1 MRVGIDARMISMSG
15 VGTYLRSLLA
25 GLGRHDGETEYVL
38 FLRNEDMEACGG
50 LGSNFRRVSCAAPLY
65 SAAEQTTL
73 PRLVAR
79 ARLDVIHHPHYF
91 APFFG
96 KTPMVAT
103 IHDLIHQLFPALCP
117 SPLHWRVSKWMLG
130 RTARRARL
138 ILAGSRHTK
147 KDISE
152 HADVPEEKIRV
163 TYYALPPGW
172 GEARAPA
179 PEALERL
186 GDAPYF
192 FYAGNHK
199 RHKNLP
205 LLLHAFADL
214 LKEDSGVRLVLTGE
228 RGELDGVLR
237 LLNLEEEVAFLGWV
251 PREALPGVYRSAR
264 ALVFPSRYE
273 GFGYPPLEAMTCGTP
288 PIVSDAA
295 ALPEVVGDAG
305 LIVPEG
311 DRDALRSAMLRMLRE
326 PGLREALGEKSKERA
341 RLFHWE
347 KLAAETRRAYR
358 DALERPIEETAASR
372 PVSGS

>member
-1 MRVGIDARMISMSG
+1 MRVGIDARMLSMSG
-15 VGTYLRSLLA
+15 IGTYLRSLLA
-25 GLGRHDGETEYVL
+25 GLSRHDGETEYVL
-38 FLRNEDMEACGG
+38 FLRKEDMESCAD
-50 LGSNFRRVSCAAPLY
+50 LGSNFRRVACAAPLY
-65 SAAEQTTL
+65 SAAEQTLL
-73 PRLVAR
+73 PLLAAR
-79 ARLDVIHHPHYF
+79 ARLDLIHHPHYF

-96 KTPMVAT
+96 GTPMVAT

-117 SPLHWRVSKWMLG
+117 SPLHWRVSKWMLR

-138 ILAGSRHTK
+138 ILTVSQHTK

-163 TYYALPPGW
+163 TYNALPPGW
-172 GEARAPA
+172 GEAPA
-179 PEALERL
+179 PEALEEP

-214 LKEDSGVRLVLTGE
+214 LKEESGVRLLLTGE
-228 RGELDGVLR
+228 TGALEAVLCSLGLD
-237 LLNLEEEVAFLGWV
+237 EEVVFLGRV
-251 PREALPGVYRSAR
+251 PQEALPGVYRSAI

-273 GFGYPPLEAMTCGTP
+273 GFGYPPLEAMVCGTP

-305 LIVPEG
+305 IIVPEG
-311 DRDALRSAMLRMLRE
+311 DRDALRNAMLRMLRE
-326 PGLREALGEKSKERA
+326 PGLRGALGEKARERA
-341 RLFHWE
+341 RLFRWE
-347 KLAAETRRAYR
+347 TLASETRRAYG
-358 DALERPIEETAASR
+358 DALERPSGEAASR
-372 PVSGS
+372 PAGA